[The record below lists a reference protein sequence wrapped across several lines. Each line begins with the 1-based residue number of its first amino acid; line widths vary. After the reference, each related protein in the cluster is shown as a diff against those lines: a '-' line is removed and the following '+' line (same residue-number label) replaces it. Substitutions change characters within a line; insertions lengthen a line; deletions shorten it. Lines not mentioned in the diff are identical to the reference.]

1 MTQLAITAIENKN
14 LFSNYYFGNQ
24 IKNNPEWKKTEAR
37 AVFSEFKNLFKTHKD
52 FIPSLNEKQ
61 LQQRFFATIFTIS
74 LDHRAARMEQAKA
87 QYSAFVG
94 ALGTEDLDRINKM
107 DRINLTTNP
116 VNPVHPV
123 QTATSISAAPDSLKI
138 LEFISARL
146 SAAPEESDVVHD
158 LLAYL
163 A

>member
-1 MTQLAITAIENKN
+1 
-14 LFSNYYFGNQ
+14 
-24 IKNNPEWKKTEAR
+24 
-37 AVFSEFKNLFKTHKD
+37 
-52 FIPSLNEKQ
+52 
-61 LQQRFFATIFTIS
+61 
-74 LDHRAARMEQAKA
+74 MEQAKA